1 MLEPSPQPNVT
12 APDHLFPYPTRFWMM
27 VVLSGLAAGICGG
40 LLMRLLRVIEHR
52 AYVSGGGD
60 FLDQVIAVAPER
72 RVAML
77 LGAGVIAGVAGYVL
91 PRLLREKAVGLNSA
105 VWFRSGRLPLLPTLL
120 HAVESIVIVGMG
132 VSLGREGALKD
143 TAGAIASKLSDWFSL
158 PDEQRRLL
166 VACAAGAGMAAAYN
180 IPLGGALFA
189 VEVLLGSLAVAWVLP
204 ALAASMLATAA
215 SWLLL
220 PNQPAYTV
228 PAYVLHP
235 ADLLWVLLAA
245 PLFGLAAVL
254 WVRALA
260 WAQTRKPQDWHA
272 LAAPLVVFPL
282 VGVAAIWFP
291 DLLGN
296 GKGLVQRAF
305 VDALDLKLLGSLLVL
320 RLLATAGCLATGA
333 PGGVFTP
340 TMAFGALLGGGLGR
354 IWAVLV
360 PVSAAAPDVGA
371 FAVIG
376 SAAVLAAAT
385 QGPISSIVM
394 MIELTHHVDAIM
406 VPILLATVIAALT
419 ASRMERRS
427 VYSATVKIPAKI
439 PTETPA
445 AINPA
450 GAVST
455 APARSDLTPR

>member
-1 MLEPSPQPNVT
+1 
-12 APDHLFPYPTRFWMM
+12 
-27 VVLSGLAAGICGG
+27 
-40 LLMRLLRVIEHR
+40 
-52 AYVSGGGD
+52 
-60 FLDQVIAVAPER
+60 
-72 RVAML
+72 
-77 LGAGVIAGVAGYVL
+77 
-91 PRLLREKAVGLNSA
+91 
-105 VWFRSGRLPLLPTLL
+105 
-120 HAVESIVIVGMG
+120 MG

-158 PDEQRRLL
+158 PDEQRCLL

-189 VEVLLGSLAVAWVLP
+189 VEVLLGSLSFAWVLP

-220 PNQPAYTV
+220 PNRPAYNV

-260 WAQTRKPQDWHA
+260 WAQTRKPQGWHA

-427 VYSATVKIPAKI
+427 VYSAAVKIPAKIPAKI

-450 GAVST
+450 GAVSA